1 VSINYGNCVAKTH
14 TSTRMMI
21 NYWAIPNMG
30 KMHLMQLIEI
40 NKKSY
45 VKNKFPYFFY
55 KQSHDPNDYT
65 VRIEKSYLV
74 RKGKNEVETPVKTK
88 TTFGQVSKGVMC
100 PDVHEYLQVVNSLS
114 KSPDEDEMLGLRIK
128 LTSNTLE
135 KGGDL
140 MKKYFGGVE
149 ERRPP
154 DSLMKDKDPVEV
166 FFTDKYFC
174 DLLKH
179 FPVSPSRN
187 YLSTFLDPFMEN
199 NTKLVAPFLDELLD
213 ADIIIEPFHV
223 MGRKM
228 IGSMNMH
235 MTDISEL
242 EEYVLKKYRRGKN
255 IIPYKED
262 IVDCLASKLKR
273 FSNKHILQR
282 LGTENASDIAKVD
295 KSKIWNY
302 FDNIV
307 RNLRRIEWYFQER
320 GLEPIYFNMDRD
332 DYKEFFGFD
341 NNSLPRTATH
351 PGDYPER
358 ELYEQLAK
366 DYVIMR
372 KMKDMRKRGRIY
384 DWV

>member
-1 VSINYGNCVAKTH
+1 
-14 TSTRMMI
+14 MI

-55 KQSHDPNDYT
+55 KQWHHPDDYSK
-65 VRIEKSYLV
+65 RIEKSYV
-74 RKGKNEVETPVKTK
+74 IRKGKIEVETPVKTK
-88 TTFGQVSKGVMC
+88 TTFGQVAKDIIC
-100 PDVHEYLQVVNSLS
+100 PDIHEYLEVVNSLS
-114 KSPDEDEMLGLRIK
+114 NSPDEDEMLGLRIK
-128 LTSNTLE
+128 LNSNTLE

-154 DSLMKDKDPVEV
+154 DILMKDKDPVEV

-174 DLLKH
+174 DLLKY

-187 YLSTFLDPFMEN
+187 YLNTFLEPFMEN
-199 NTKLVAPFLDELLD
+199 NTDRITPLIDELCD
-213 ADIIIEPFHV
+213 VDIIIEPFHV

-228 IGSMNMH
+228 IGSMNKDMS
-235 MTDISEL
+235 DISAL
-242 EEYVLKKYRRGKN
+242 EKYVLKVYKTRKN

-273 FSNKHILQR
+273 FSNKHVLKR
-282 LGTENASDIAKVD
+282 LNTENILTISKLD
-295 KSKIWNY
+295 KGIIWNY
-302 FDNIV
+302 FDSIV
-307 RNLRRIEWYFQER
+307 RNQRRIEWYFQKR

-332 DYKEFFGFD
+332 DYKETFGFD
-341 NNSLPRTATH
+341 NNNLPRDATH
-351 PGDYPER
+351 PGNYPER
-358 ELYEQLAK
+358 EQYEQLAK
-366 DYVIMR
+366 EYVTMR
-372 KMKDMRKRGRIY
+372 KVKDMRKRGRIH
-384 DWV
+384 DWIQ

>member
-1 VSINYGNCVAKTH
+1 
-14 TSTRMMI
+14 
-21 NYWAIPNMG
+21 MG

-55 KQSHDPNDYT
+55 KQTHDPNDYS
-65 VRIEKSYLV
+65 VRIEKSYVV

-88 TTFGQVSKGVMC
+88 TTFGQESKGVIC
-100 PDVHEYLQVVNSLS
+100 PELHEYLEVVNSLS
-114 KSPDEDEMLGLRIK
+114 NNPDEDEMLGLRIK

-154 DSLMKDKDPVEV
+154 DTLMKDKDPVEV

-174 DLLKH
+174 DLLKY
-179 FPVSPSRN
+179 FPVSPCRN
-187 YLSTFLDPFMEN
+187 YLNSFLDPYMEN
-199 NTKLVAPFLDELLD
+199 NTKYILPCLDELLD

-228 IGSMNMH
+228 IGSMNMN
-235 MTDISEL
+235 MSDISDL
-242 EEYVLKKYRRGKN
+242 EKYVLKIFKKRKN

-262 IVDCLASKLKR
+262 IIDCLASKLKR
-273 FSNKHILQR
+273 FSNKHVLER
-282 LGTENASDIAKVD
+282 MSTEDISDISKID
-295 KSKIWNY
+295 KSVVWNY

-307 RNLRRIEWYFQER
+307 KNLRRIEWYFQER

-351 PGDYPER
+351 PGNYPER
-358 ELYEQLAK
+358 KYYERLAK
-366 DYVIMR
+366 EYVTMR

-384 DWV
+384 DWIR